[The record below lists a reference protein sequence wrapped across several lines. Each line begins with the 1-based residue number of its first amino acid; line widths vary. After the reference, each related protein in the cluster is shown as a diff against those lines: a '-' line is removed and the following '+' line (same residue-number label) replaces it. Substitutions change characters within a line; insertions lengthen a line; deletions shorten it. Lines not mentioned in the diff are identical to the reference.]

1 MIRNMASA
9 PVLQVSKSC
18 ELLVS
23 VRLIAALALWP
34 LFVKPALEATP
45 SALSHIPN
53 GSPPLSASSDPP
65 QFSER
70 HFDQWI
76 EFMTKKG
83 KAVSKDTW
91 SLLFDF
97 IRTIDAGFKDYD
109 ETGESRID

>member
-1 MIRNMASA
+1 M
-9 PVLQVSKSC
+9 
-18 ELLVS
+18 S